1 MALEIRRTPV
11 LYGEDAK
18 RFLKEIE
25 NPKEGLVSRER
36 AIASMEQA
44 RLILA
49 QLRAQKK

>member
-25 NPKEGLVSRER
+25 NPKPSLVSRER

-44 RLILA
+44 RRIFA
-49 QLRAQKK
+49 QLRDQEK

>member
-25 NPKEGLVSRER
+25 NPKPSNISRER
-36 AIASMEQA
+36 VIESMEHA
-44 RLILA
+44 RRFLA
-49 QLRAQKK
+49 QLRAQEK

>member
-25 NPKEGLVSRER
+25 HPTPSKFTKEEIEASRKL
-36 AIASMEQA
+36 A
-44 RLILA
+44 RHFWD
-49 QLRAQKK
+49 QLRAQEK